1 MSKTSYNSIVAE
13 ISAYGNNVFKFQSE
27 YIIFDG
33 WQTMDK
39 LKESREYN
47 FLLQLKPG
55 PITYTKILSS
65 TLLKNIKSHYSEA
78 FLVQL
83 LEKKGIGRP
92 STFSSLI
99 DKIQERGYVKKENI
113 VGKKIECIDYELDI
127 EITEVKTSR
136 EFGNEKNKL
145 VIQPLGIKVIEFLI
159 KRYTLFEYE
168 YTQQMEDE
176 LDLIASTGK
185 SWNSLCENCYA
196 NLNIEVKDD
205 MSEAIDVANSFI
217 VGKYGPVIKCVEDD
231 KTIFKAIKKDVD
243 ITKLNEYTLEELV
256 DTNAK
261 KTAITLGKYK
271 GEDLVIKRGKFGLYL
286 VWGINK
292 KSLTCFGN
300 RPIENIT
307 YMEVL
312 VLLDSDEP
320 TQKYVRD
327 ISASMSIRKGK
338 FGDYIYYKTN
348 KMKTPKFFKLDGFEN
363 YKTCDLG
370 VLKSWI
376 TEKYL

>member
-1 MSKTSYNSIVAE
+1 M
-13 ISAYGNNVFKFQSE
+13 
-27 YIIFDG
+27 FDEL
-33 WQTMDK
+33 QTMGK
-39 LKESREYN
+39 LKESHEYN
-47 FLLQLKPG
+47 YLLQLKPA
-55 PITYTKILSS
+55 PISYTKILSTAS
-65 TLLKNIKSHYSEA
+65 FKNIKSHFSEA
-78 FLVQL
+78 GLVQL

-99 DKIQERGYVKKENI
+99 DKIQERGYVKKENV
-113 VGKKIECIDYELDI
+113 VGKKVECIDYVLDT
-127 EITEVKTSR
+127 EISEIKTSR

-145 VIQPLGIKVIEFLI
+145 IIQPIGIRVIEFLI
-159 KRYTLFEYE
+159 KKYALFEYE

-176 LDLIASTGK
+176 LDLIATTGK
-185 SWNSLCENCYA
+185 SWNALCETCYR
-196 NLNIEVKDD
+196 NLNIELKDD
-205 MSEAIDVANSFI
+205 MSEIIDENNSFI
-217 VGKYGPVIKCVEDD
+217 IGKYGPVIKCVEDD
-231 KTIFKAIKKDVD
+231 KTTFKSIKKDVD

-256 DTNAK
+256 DTNVK
-261 KTAITLGKYK
+261 KNAIILGKYK
-271 GEDLVIKRGKFGLYL
+271 GEDLVVKRGKFGLYL

-312 VLLDSDEP
+312 VLLGDDEP

-327 ISASMSIRKGK
+327 INSCMSVRKGK
-338 FGDYIYYKTN
+338 FGDYIYYKTS

-363 YKTCDLG
+363 YKTCELS